1 MSDADKEKFP
11 DGCPTMRLIAMPKD
25 SNAAGDI
32 FGGWLVSQIDLAG
45 AIVGAERANGL
56 IATVAMK
63 DIHLMKPAFIG
74 DILSFFAEVSE
85 TGRTSLTITVDVWAS
100 RLESEA
106 VKVAEGIVVYVALGE
121 DRKPRILPSA

>member
-1 MSDADKEKFP
+1 MAVLPCGSSL
-11 DGCPTMRLIAMPKD
+11 CRKD

-45 AIVGAERANGL
+45 AIVGAERANGR

-63 DIHLMKPAFIG
+63 DIHLMRPAFIG
-74 DILSFFAEVSE
+74 DILSFFADVTA
-85 TGRTSLTITVDVWAS
+85 TGRTSLTVTVDVWAS